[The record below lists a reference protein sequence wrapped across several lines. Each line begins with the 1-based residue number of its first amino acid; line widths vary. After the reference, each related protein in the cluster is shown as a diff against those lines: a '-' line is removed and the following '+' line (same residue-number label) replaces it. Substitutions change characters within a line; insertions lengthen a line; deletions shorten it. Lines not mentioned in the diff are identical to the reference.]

1 MSINNCD
8 IDLNTCEKSKKFKRS
23 DIDEIARK
31 CGINPNEYKSRKTL
45 CEAIVAKNK
54 GDVPHQKPVSIPSV
68 ASNNDCNISQ
78 NICEKSK
85 KYNREDINSIA
96 EKCGVENPKK
106 FKSRKDLC
114 MAILEK
120 RGVKSTEEPKKPEE
134 PKKTANVSP
143 KCDKTT
149 LENCLMKDLQ
159 IIAKEE
165 NIKNFSKYKKDE
177 LIKYIKQTRENR
189 KNIRIVSEDE
199 EEEPKNVE
207 VPSDIEEEEIP
218 IKPKKAETPKKQSP
232 TLSKDCDKVT
242 LKNCLAKDLKII
254 AKEENIKDYSKYK
267 KDELIKYIEK
277 IRKNRKVFDEEE
289 AEVEEDEE
297 VKKLP
302 LTKKIL
308 KKVIKTILNNIGTYD
323 IIEKRFAKFGELKK
337 YILEQA
343 KGEYNYN
350 FDDESLK
357 ENNYSELLKNIITNM
372 KEEYEE
378 DNEPIQVSKK
388 IDEEREQ
395 REREQREREQREREQ
410 REREQRE
417 REQREREQ
425 REREQR
431 EREQREIEQRE
442 REARERE
449 QKEREVREREQKE
462 REVREASKTSIEED
476 EDLFLEDLYID
487 VSNME
492 IDENIID
499 YMDNTL
505 LKMNKQEL
513 SKIYKHIIDTKFNPN
528 REQDMVLLKD
538 KSQIILDII
547 EYIQHLSESF
557 YDLYQSLGDKR
568 YKDPYQTVE
577 LAINKYSKYD
587 LQDLINTLYKRYPKN
602 VVNNFETNMLKFFLK
617 PWQKNFIKKKKPIEL
632 PKGDIEDV
640 LNQLQKSEISDI
652 AIDKLY
658 EVGVPIIETTA
669 LPSPTYVPPESPTL
683 EPSDLDIYKI
693 GDEVQIIETKEHGK
707 VMFTRKLNGEEVLLV
722 KILPDGITKTFT
734 YEEIKPID
742 YIEEEEEEI
751 PSEKEIIED
760 LEEKEAE
767 RIRKLKEIEKKT
779 LEDEEQEQM
788 RLKIQE
794 EERQKRIQEEEARL
808 KEKIELL
815 QEEERLEEEK
825 RNKVKIQY
833 DNIDTLLSEIQKR
846 NVEDVDNIDIVN
858 NQVLKCL
865 GLIA

>member
-1 MSINNCD
+1 
-8 IDLNTCEKSKKFKRS
+8 
-23 DIDEIARK
+23 
-31 CGINPNEYKSRKTL
+31 
-45 CEAIVAKNK
+45 
-54 GDVPHQKPVSIPSV
+54 
-68 ASNNDCNISQ
+68 
-78 NICEKSK
+78 
-85 KYNREDINSIA
+85 
-96 EKCGVENPKK
+96 
-106 FKSRKDLC
+106 
-114 MAILEK
+114 
-120 RGVKSTEEPKKPEE
+120 
-134 PKKTANVSP
+134 
-143 KCDKTT
+143 
-149 LENCLMKDLQ
+149 
-159 IIAKEE
+159 
-165 NIKNFSKYKKDE
+165 
-177 LIKYIKQTRENR
+177 
-189 KNIRIVSEDE
+189 
-199 EEEPKNVE
+199 
-207 VPSDIEEEEIP
+207 
-218 IKPKKAETPKKQSP
+218 
-232 TLSKDCDKVT
+232 
-242 LKNCLAKDLKII
+242 
-254 AKEENIKDYSKYK
+254 
-267 KDELIKYIEK
+267 
-277 IRKNRKVFDEEE
+277 
-289 AEVEEDEE
+289 
-297 VKKLP
+297 
-302 LTKKIL
+302 
-308 KKVIKTILNNIGTYD
+308 
-323 IIEKRFAKFGELKK
+323 
-337 YILEQA
+337 
-343 KGEYNYN
+343 
-350 FDDESLK
+350 
-357 ENNYSELLKNIITNM
+357 
-372 KEEYEE
+372 
-378 DNEPIQVSKK
+378 
-388 IDEEREQ
+388 
-395 REREQREREQREREQ
+395 
-410 REREQRE
+410 
-417 REQREREQ
+417 
-425 REREQR
+425 
-431 EREQREIEQRE
+431 
-442 REARERE
+442 
-449 QKEREVREREQKE
+449 
-462 REVREASKTSIEED
+462 
-476 EDLFLEDLYID
+476 
-487 VSNME
+487 ME